1 MAIIDLGKVSITWR
15 GAYDGSTAYTPK
27 DAVSYQ
33 NASYICTA
41 NTTGNLPTDTSYWN
55 VMAAK
60 GVDGT
65 DVGTTLTT
73 QGDILYRDGSGLQ
86 RLAAGTAG
94 QALLTGGAG
103 ANPSWGSSG
112 GLKKSVGA
120 VKLDLQTINHNNGR
134 TVISGLNLDFGSAV
148 SSSNKLLIMGCIEY
162 GYSGGD
168 PGASFRWEY
177 SADNSTWY
185 GDKNLSTRQASG
197 GGHAGSDANSNWS
210 GGIFFGGTGVTI
222 PTASV
227 IHSATNQIIAV
238 SALTV
243 VPRYFRVT
251 VRQTD
256 SSNDDININFHDNT
270 GGYAPTGNSTFN
282 VIELTA

>member
-1 MAIIDLGKVSITWR
+1 MATINLGRVKPVFR
-15 GAYDGSTAYTPK
+15 GAYNSSTAYVVDDIVTSS
-27 DAVSYQ
+27 DETFICIQ
-33 NASYICTA
+33 AS
-41 NTTGNLPTDTSYWN
+41 TGNATSNATYWTKL
-55 VMAAK
+55 AAK
-60 GVDGT
+60 GSDGT
-65 DVGTTLTT
+65 DVGATLTT

-103 ANPSWGSSG
+103 ANPSWGTGG

-120 VKLDLQTINHNNGR
+120 VKLNTQTVNFSNGR
-134 TVISGLNLDFGSAV
+134 TVISGLDLDFGAV
-148 SSSNKLLIMGCIEY
+148 VGSSNKLLIMGCIEY

-168 PGASFRWEY
+168 PGASIRWEY

-185 GDKNLSTRQASG
+185 GDKNLSTHNVSG
-197 GGHAGSDANSNWS
+197 SHAGTDANSNWS

-222 PTASV
+222 PTSSV

-251 VRQTD
+251 IRQCD
-256 SSNDDININFHDNT
+256 SSNDDLRINYHDNT

>member
-1 MAIIDLGKVSITWR
+1 M
-15 GAYDGSTAYTPK
+15 
-27 DAVSYQ
+27 
-33 NASYICTA
+33 
-41 NTTGNLPTDTSYWN
+41 
-55 VMAAK
+55 
-60 GVDGT
+60 
-65 DVGTTLTT
+65 
-73 QGDILYRDGSGLQ
+73 
-86 RLAAGTAG
+86 
-94 QALLTGGAG
+94 
-103 ANPSWGSSG
+103 
-112 GLKKSVGA
+112 
-120 VKLDLQTINHNNGR
+120 
-134 TVISGLNLDFGSAV
+134 
-148 SSSNKLLIMGCIEY
+148 EY

-185 GDKNLSTRQASG
+185 GDKNLSTHNVSG
-197 GGHAGSDANSNWS
+197 SHAGLDANSNWS

-251 VRQTD
+251 LRQCD
-256 SSNDDININFHDNT
+256 SSNDDININYHDNT

>member
-65 DVGTTLTT
+65 DIGTTLTT

-94 QALLTGGAG
+94 QVLKTGGSG
-103 ANPSWGSSG
+103 ANPSWGTDAGGAIRKMYQYYRTSG
-112 GLKKSVGA
+112 GSTGIGTSPTGIITSSTITPVSTSSVFYVTA
-120 VKLDLQTINHNNGR
+120 VLTGGTGNDGTY
-134 TVISGLNLDFGSAV
+134 SGLRF
-148 SSSNKLLIMGCIEY
+148 
-162 GYSGGD
+162 
-168 PGASFRWEY
+168 
-177 SADNSTWY
+177 SADNGSSYTL
-185 GDKNLSTRQASG
+185 GNIADSNGSRQRGAGGSWIMSDNDNG
-197 GGHAGSDANSNWS
+197 QSSVCHGYFAPNIDTANFKIQLYAGGHSGATFYYNYYPSGTNDANKCMYVSWMTVWEVDSGVSNN
-210 GGIFFGGTGVTI
+210 G
-222 PTASV
+222 
-227 IHSATNQIIAV
+227 AV
-238 SALTV
+238 ST
-243 VPRYFRVT
+243 
-251 VRQTD
+251 
-256 SSNDDININFHDNT
+256 
-270 GGYAPTGNSTFN
+270 
-282 VIELTA
+282 